1 MSDEPIV
8 NLQSSQEFL
17 TTRLPIIVLQ
27 RVEEK
32 ILVVREIMDG
42 MNLLEGELGSSSKT
56 CVTSTLAGNEMRIEA
71 ERVSIMTEEVQK

>member
-8 NLQSSQEFL
+8 NLQSSRQFL

-32 ILVVREIMDG
+32 SLVVREITDG
-42 MNLLEGELGSSSKT
+42 INLLEAELGSSSKT
-56 CVTSTLAGNEMRIEA
+56 CVTSTLAGN
-71 ERVSIMTEEVQK
+71 